1 MKYNKLGQ
9 TGIEVSELC
18 LGTMTW
24 GTQNTSAEAFY
35 QADTAL
41 AAGVNFMDTAEM
53 YPVNPLSAGTQGD
66 SERVL
71 GEWLSHSG
79 KRDQVVVAT
88 KVAGNGVKYIRE
100 GAGISR
106 ASITAAIE
114 ASLTSLQTDY
124 IDLYQLHWPN
134 RGSYHFRQNWH
145 FNPTKQNK
153 AEVLDHMAEVLEV
166 CDELQKAGKV
176 RAFGLSNESAWGSA
190 QWLRVSKERG
200 LPRMASIQ
208 NEYSLLC
215 RIYRYRFGRAV
226 AITRM
231 LGLLSFSPLAT
242 GILSGKYLDG
252 AMPENSRGTL
262 AHGLGGRLT
271 PRVDEATRAYVEIAK
286 EYDLDTCQMALAW
299 CRTRPFMASA
309 IFGARTNDQLH
320 NALASVDVNLSDE
333 CMRDIER
340 AHKLH
345 PMPY

>member
-1 MKYNKLGQ
+1 MKYNKLGK
-9 TGIEVSELC
+9 TGIDVSELC

-24 GTQNTSAEAFY
+24 GTQNTQEDAFY

-41 AAGVNFMDTAEM
+41 EAGVNFIDTAEM

-71 GEWLSHSG
+71 GNWLAQSG
-79 KRDQVVVAT
+79 KRDQVVLAT

-106 ASITAAIE
+106 ASIMAAVE
-114 ASLTSLQTDY
+114 VSLTSLKTDY

-134 RGSYHFRQNWH
+134 RGSYHFRQNWY
-145 FNPTKQNK
+145 FNATKQDK
-153 AEVLDHMAEVLEV
+153 AQTLEHMGEVLEV

-176 RAFGLSNESAWGSA
+176 RSFGLSNESAWGTA
-190 QWLRVSKERG
+190 QWLRMSEERG

-215 RIYRYRFGRAV
+215 RIFDTDLAELCHNEDV
-226 AITRM
+226 
-231 LGLLSFSPLAT
+231 GLLSFSPLAT

-271 PRVDEATRAYVEIAK
+271 PRVDDATRAYVKIAQD
-286 EYDLDTCQMALAW
+286 YDLDTCQMALAW

-320 NALASVDVNLSDE
+320 NALTSVDVILSEE
-333 CMRDIER
+333 CLWDIER